1 MYNVNSHIRFKTTML
16 KSILCNYSGA
26 CILVKGRIII
36 TRAGVDTAA
45 RQDDERIKGII
56 FKICAPFIHC

>member
-1 MYNVNSHIRFKTTML
+1 ML